1 MPGKPRVCIVN
12 QYYVPDVAS
21 TGILLHE
28 LARELAQ
35 TGHEVEVITARPSYG
50 PPESWVACPARETF
64 EGVRV
69 TRLRVTRF
77 SKDRTLG
84 RLVNFLSFLIPLFF
98 RMLLGA
104 RRDTVYLYSTNPPF
118 LGIVGGLISL
128 VRRHRY
134 VNLLHD
140 AYPDLA
146 VWVGKIRAGSAIERV
161 WLRLNRLTYSRGRR
175 AIVLCE
181 AAKEL
186 VESKWRPPSGTVRVI
201 HNWTDPAKIT
211 PRPKAESALA
221 REHGLVDPFVALY
234 SGNLGLYYDFDTLL
248 GAAELLKG
256 ENFRLVLIGGGGKR
270 DQIAR
275 AIKERGLTNTLL
287 LPYVPTDRLGDS
299 LIACDTSVVSIAP
312 GIEGISFPSKLYT
325 SLATGR
331 PILAISEERSEL
343 RRMVER
349 EDCGRWFRVGD
360 ASALAEGL
368 RAMMRDRAGCARQG
382 ENSRRFFDR
391 EFTLEAAAAKYA
403 QVFEEASR

>member
-1 MPGKPRVCIVN
+1 MAGKPRVCIIN

-28 LARELAQ
+28 LARELAR

-50 PPESWVACPARETF
+50 PPESWVPCPARETF

-69 TRLRVTRF
+69 TRLKVTRF
-77 SKDRTLG
+77 SKDRILG
-84 RLVNFLSFLIPLFF
+84 RLVNFLSFLVPLFF

-118 LGIVGGLISL
+118 LGIVGGVISL
-128 VRRHRY
+128 VRTHTY

-146 VWVGKIRAGSAIERV
+146 VWVGKIRAGSPIERV

-186 VESKWRPPSGTVRVI
+186 VESKWRPPAGSVRVI
-201 HNWTDPAKIT
+201 HNWTDPAKIV

-221 REHGLVDPFVALY
+221 REHGLVAPFVALY

-248 GAAELLKG
+248 GAAELLRD

-275 AIKERGLTNTLL
+275 AIKERGLSNTLL

-343 RRMVER
+343 RRMIER

-360 ASALAEGL
+360 AAGLAAGL
-368 RAMMRDRAGCARQG
+368 REMMRDPARCERQG

-403 QVFEEASR
+403 QVFQEAAR